1 MWEEKETAEL
11 KWFNIQKKM
20 KSYIELVPKEM
31 SGDKSIDGELIH
43 ANYPNTGITPLLI
56 TRRMI
61 QMRRKIK

>member
-31 SGDKSIDGELIH
+31 SGDKSIDGELID
-43 ANYPNTGITPLLI
+43 PLCQPPGAYLNAG
-56 TRRMI
+56 
-61 QMRRKIK
+61 KA